1 MNIFTYDYESNKV
14 THLELYGICNT
25 FLELLVAFRYV
36 TIR

>member
-1 MNIFTYDYESNKV
+1 MNNFISDYESNKV
-14 THLELYGICNT
+14 THLELYSICNT